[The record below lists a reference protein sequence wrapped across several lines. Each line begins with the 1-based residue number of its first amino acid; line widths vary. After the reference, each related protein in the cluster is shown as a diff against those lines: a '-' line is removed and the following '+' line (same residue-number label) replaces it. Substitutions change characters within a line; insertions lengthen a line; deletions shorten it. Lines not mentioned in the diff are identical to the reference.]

1 MLLESGGPPRG
12 QRIDQF
18 RCDPQPRHRIDIC
31 QYLPVAAARR
41 SRQTRARPE
50 GCCPPRRGAP
60 LPAPEQDRL
69 VRVFKALADPTR
81 LEILRL
87 LAAQRGP
94 TCVCDVVAHFGLS
107 QPTISHHLRVLREAG
122 LLRASKVG
130 VWSFYEPDPDAH
142 EALAEAGG
150 LLA

>member
-1 MLLESGGPPRG
+1 
-12 QRIDQF
+12 
-18 RCDPQPRHRIDIC
+18 
-31 QYLPVAAARR
+31 V
-41 SRQTRARPE
+41 
-50 GCCPPRRGAP
+50 AP
-60 LPAPEQDRL
+60 LPAPEQGRL

-122 LLRASKVG
+122 LLRASRIG
-130 VWSFYEPDPDAH
+130 VWSFYEPDPEARA
-142 EALAEAGG
+142 ALAEAGG